1 MKIIFILFMISQ
13 FIFDIIL
20 IINILSIK
28 MEQDILHSRLWKHG
42 DTLFYIKQRIT
53 LIVRSLNIKD
63 ERSIKD
69 LWT

>member
-20 IINILSIK
+20 TINILGIK
-28 MEQDILHSRLWKHG
+28 TEQDILHSRLWKHG
-42 DTLFYIKQRIT
+42 DTLFYIKQR
-53 LIVRSLNIKD
+53 LILIMRNLNIKD